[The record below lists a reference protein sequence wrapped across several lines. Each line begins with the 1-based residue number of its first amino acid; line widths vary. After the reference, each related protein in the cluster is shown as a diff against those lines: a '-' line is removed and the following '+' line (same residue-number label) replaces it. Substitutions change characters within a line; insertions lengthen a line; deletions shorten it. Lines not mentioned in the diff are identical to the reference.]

1 MIKMR
6 LKFHHLVFTV
16 GAVLSVLLFL
26 SLCPLTLKR
35 IPSNYINT
43 AVDGYYFQYHRL
55 THVRHRKNWF
65 RPSVRGI
72 IDGSF
77 FEVDSTAPWRVAYSS
92 NKPGVAPAAVTQPNQ
107 RPTIVTLNA
116 GDEDSDILAAWKRAW
131 YAAGF
136 NPVVHI
142 ETDHSLQH
150 KMEAV
155 SQANALI
162 FCDKHIIPLDFRPN
176 LPGGR
181 MKEEFSENR
190 EKNGHHGRNS
200 HRWKPS
206 EYMPDLYDDNDIID
220 KLKGTPSKTTIYS
233 QIEDSLHMGLVHF
246 ESIEFIRD
254 LVQKLSSD
262 RVSPGEASRDFRVS
276 MENTRALAVYT
287 PANLETITGYSSLH
301 EDTVAGMI
309 SSHKRNMFSAVFSN
323 GLQVVDPYEGM
334 SQIFSLPSLR
344 LAQRLGA
351 CPNVPLAKT
360 CPPIAP
366 VLEYFKLHKLTEKSH
381 DREGEAQLV
390 APKFNEEHIRE
401 LQKLGCMICQDQSQ
415 IRLLRAYNLR
425 PRTFKIGTLAH
436 PLTRV
441 AAEHV
446 STDVDIEMVY
456 DSSTAYE
463 SWVHNVTHRVI
474 SSDRFGSVPKVLM
487 MKDVLYKSF
496 FEQSNS
502 IWLTWEDSFV
512 PSSETNNDIEYHLG
526 FVLPPEPDSR
536 VHVKSFKSIG
546 EGLVSPHEFF
556 NNGETI
562 MKAINARLHDD
573 DGNDSIL
580 NTVEGW
586 NIPDTEIWR
595 FLQELKSLHR
605 RNQNIN

>member
-1 MIKMR
+1 MR
-6 LKFHHLVFTV
+6 LKFHHLIFTA
-16 GAVLSVLLFL
+16 GAVLSLLLFL

-77 FEVDSTAPWRVAYSS
+77 FEVDSTAPWRVAFSS
-92 NKPGVAPAAVTQPNQ
+92 NKPGVAPAAVTQPAQ
-107 RPTIVTLNA
+107 RPTIVTLHA
-116 GDEDSDILAAWKRAW
+116 GSDDSGIIAAWKRAW

-136 NPVVHI
+136 NPVVER

-155 SQANALI
+155 SRANALI
-162 FCDKHIIPLDFRPN
+162 YCDQHVLPIDFRPN

-181 MKEEFSENR
+181 MKEELSESR
-190 EKNGHHGRNS
+190 EKHGHRGQ
-200 HRWKPS
+200 RWRPN
-206 EYMPDLYDDNDIID
+206 EYMPDLYDDNDVID
-220 KLKGTPSKTTIYS
+220 KLKNIPAKTTIYS
-233 QIEDSLHMGLVHF
+233 QIEGSLHMGLVHF
-246 ESIEFIRD
+246 ESSEFLRD
-254 LVQKLSSD
+254 MVQKLSSQ
-262 RVSPGEASRDFRVS
+262 RVTATEASRDFRVS
-276 MENTRALAVYT
+276 MENTRALGVYT
-287 PANLETITGYSSLH
+287 PANLETVTGYSSLQ
-301 EDTVAGMI
+301 EGTVAGMI
-309 SSHKRNMFSAVFSN
+309 SAHKRNMFSAVFSN

-351 CPNVPLAKT
+351 CPSVPLANT
-360 CPPIAP
+360 CPPTAP
-366 VLEYFKLHKLTEKSH
+366 VLEYFKQHSLTEKTD
-381 DREGEAQLV
+381 DREGESELK
-390 APKFNEEHIRE
+390 APKLSDEHLRE

-441 AAEHV
+441 AAEHT
-446 STDVDIEMVY
+446 STDVNIEMVY

-502 IWLTWEDSFV
+502 MWLAWEDTFV
-512 PSSETNNDIEYHLG
+512 PSAQSNDDMEYHLG
-526 FVLPPEPDSR
+526 FVLPPEPEAR

-556 NNGETI
+556 DNGEII
-562 MKAINARLHDD
+562 MKAINARLHND

-605 RNQNIN
+605 SNQGN

>member
-1 MIKMR
+1 MR
-6 LKFHHLVFTV
+6 VKFHHFILAA
-16 GAVLSVLLFL
+16 GAVFSVVLFL

-55 THVRHRKNWF
+55 THVGHRKNWF
-65 RPSVRGI
+65 RPSIRGI

-77 FEVDSTAPWRVAYSS
+77 FEVDSTAPWRVAFSS
-92 NKPGVAPAAVTQPNQ
+92 NKPGVSPAAITQPKQ
-107 RPTIVTLNA
+107 RPTIVTIDTS
-116 GDEDSDILAAWKRAW
+116 DEDTGILAAWKRAW

-136 NPVVHI
+136 NPVVARD
-142 ETDHSLQH
+142 TDNSLQH

-155 SQANALI
+155 SRANALI
-162 FCDKHIIPLDFRPN
+162 YCDKHILPIDFRPN

-181 MKEEFSENR
+181 MKEEFAKIR
-190 EKNGHHGRNS
+190 ESHGHRGGES
-200 HRWKPS
+200 HRWKPN
-206 EYMPDLYDDNDIID
+206 EYMPDLYDDNDVID
-220 KLKGTPSKTTIYS
+220 KLKGVPVKTTVYS
-233 QIEDSLHMGLVHF
+233 QIEDSVHMGLVHF
-246 ESIEFIRD
+246 ESNDFIREM
-254 LVQKLSSD
+254 VQQLSSQ
-262 RVSPGEASRDFRVS
+262 RVSSTEASHDFRVS
-276 MENTRALAVYT
+276 MENTRALGVYT
-287 PANLETITGYSSLH
+287 PANLETVTGYSSLQ
-301 EDTVAGMI
+301 EDTVAAVI

-351 CPNVPLAKT
+351 CPAVPLANT
-360 CPPIAP
+360 CPPTAP
-366 VLEYFKLHKLTEKSH
+366 ILEYFRLHKLTKKTH
-381 DREGEAQLV
+381 DREVGSTLV
-390 APKFNEEHIRE
+390 GPKLSEDHARE

-415 IRLLRAYNLR
+415 IRLLRSYNLR

-446 STDVDIEMVY
+446 TTDVDIEMVY

-474 SSDRFGSVPKVLM
+474 SSDRFGPVPKVLM
-487 MKDVLYKSF
+487 MKDILYKSF

-502 IWLTWEDSFV
+502 MWLTWENTFV
-512 PSSETNNDIEYHLG
+512 PSTESTNDIEYHLG
-526 FVLPPEPDSR
+526 FVLPLEPKAR

-556 NNGETI
+556 NNGEII
-562 MKAINARLHDD
+562 MKAINTRLHSD
-573 DGNDSIL
+573 DGRDSIL

-595 FLQELKSLHR
+595 FLQQLKSLHR
-605 RNQNIN
+605 EN

>member
-1 MIKMR
+1 MR
-6 LKFHHLVFTV
+6 LKFHHLIVTA

-72 IDGSF
+72 IDGTF
-77 FEVDSTAPWRVAYSS
+77 FEVDATAPWRAAFSS
-92 NKPGVAPAAVTQPNQ
+92 NKPGITPAAVTQPNK
-107 RPTIVTLNA
+107 RPTIVTLQTS
-116 GDEDSDILAAWKRAW
+116 DENSGVVAAWKRAW
-131 YAAGF
+131 FAAGF
-136 NPVVHI
+136 NPVVDA
-142 ETDHSLQH
+142 ETDNSLQH
-150 KMEAV
+150 KLEA
-155 SQANALI
+155 AARHDALI
-162 FCDKHIIPLDFRPN
+162 YCDQHILPIDFRPN

-181 MKEEFSENR
+181 MEEEFSESR
-190 EKNGHHGRNS
+190 EKNHRGDH
-200 HRWKPS
+200 HRWRPN
-206 EYMPDLYDDNDIID
+206 EYMPDLYDDNDVMQ
-220 KLKGTPSKTTIYS
+220 KLKGAVVKTTVYS
-233 QIEDSLHMGLVHF
+233 QIEESVSNGLIHF
-246 ESIEFIRD
+246 ESNEYLRD
-254 LVQKLSSD
+254 MVQKLSSE
-262 RVSPGEASRDFRVS
+262 RVSSSEAANDFRVS

-287 PANLETITGYSSLH
+287 AANLETLTGYSSLKD
-301 EDTVAGMI
+301 ETVSHMI
-309 SSHKRNMFSAVFSN
+309 SAHKRNMFSAVFSN

-351 CPNVPLAKT
+351 CPTVPLAKT
-360 CPPIAP
+360 CPPTAP
-366 VLEYFKLHKLTEKSH
+366 ILAYFKQHQLVDKSH
-381 DREGEAQLV
+381 ANEDNELS
-390 APKFNEEHIRE
+390 APKLSEEHIRE
-401 LQKLGCMICQDQSQ
+401 LRKLGCIICQDQSQ

-487 MKDVLYKSF
+487 MKDILYKSF

-512 PSSETNNDIEYHLG
+512 PSVESNDDIEYHLG
-526 FVLPPEPDSR
+526 FVLPPEPEAR

-562 MKAINARLHDD
+562 MKTINARLHND

-586 NIPDTEIWR
+586 NIPDTEVWR

-605 RNQNIN
+605 ADQTN

>member
-1 MIKMR
+1 MR
-6 LKFHHLVFTV
+6 LKFHHLILTA

-92 NKPGVAPAAVTQPNQ
+92 NKPGVAPAAVTQPDQ
-107 RPTIVTLNA
+107 RPTIVTLDA
-116 GDEDSDILAAWKRAW
+116 SDGDTGILAAWKRAW

-136 NPVVHI
+136 NPVVAR
-142 ETDHSLQH
+142 ETENSLQH

-155 SQANALI
+155 SRANALI
-162 FCDKHIIPLDFRPN
+162 YCDKHILPIDFRPN

-181 MKEEFSENR
+181 MIEEFSENR
-190 EKNGHHGRNS
+190 EKQGHRGANS
-200 HRWKPS
+200 HRWRPN
-206 EYMPDLYDDNDIID
+206 EYMPDLYDDNDVID
-220 KLKGTPSKTTIYS
+220 KLKGIPAKTTVYS
-233 QIEDSLHMGLVHF
+233 QIEDSVHMGLVHF
-246 ESIEFIRD
+246 ESNEFIREM
-254 LVQKLSSD
+254 VHQLSSE
-262 RVSPGEASRDFRVS
+262 RVSSTEASRNFRVS
-276 MENTRALAVYT
+276 MENTRALGVYT
-287 PANLETITGYSSLH
+287 PANLETVTGYSSLQ
-301 EDTVAGMI
+301 EDTVANVI

-351 CPNVPLAKT
+351 CPMVPLANT
-360 CPPIAP
+360 CPPTAP
-366 VLEYFKLHKLTEKSH
+366 ILEYFRLHKLTEKSH
-381 DREGEAQLV
+381 DREGSAELI
-390 APKFNEEHIRE
+390 APKLSEEHARE

-502 IWLTWEDSFV
+502 MWLTWEDSYV
-512 PSSETNNDIEYHLG
+512 PSTESNNDVEYHLG
-526 FVLPPEPDSR
+526 FVLPPEPEAR

-556 NNGETI
+556 NNGEII
-562 MKAINARLHDD
+562 MKAINARLHND
-573 DGNDSIL
+573 DGKDSIL

-595 FLQELKSLHR
+595 FLQQLKSLHR
-605 RNQNIN
+605 ENQGAN